1 MAGTPPAEVDVTV
14 DLVRRLLRAQH
25 PDLAELSLRVVANGW
40 DNVTLRLGDELAVRV
55 PRREMA
61 AQLVRNEQRWLPVLA
76 PRLGVD
82 VPVPARI
89 GHAADEMPW
98 GWSIVP
104 WFAGTMVAHLPVSA
118 RSGLARPLAEVLAR
132 LHTPAP
138 DDAPA
143 NPFRSVPL
151 RTREEGVRT
160 QLASGLVPDARRVGR
175 LWEELRDTPT
185 RTGPALWVHGDL
197 HPCNLLAGSDGGL
210 RAILDFGDVTAGDP
224 ATDLATAWM
233 TFDAASRA
241 ELRATVTALTG
252 TDADTWRRARGWA
265 LSFATMFLA
274 HGDDEPVMRRI
285 GEHTLREVL
294 AGD

>member
-82 VPVPARI
+82 APVPARI
-89 GHAADEMPW
+89 GHPADEMPW

-104 WFAGTMVAHLPVSA
+104 WFAGTMVERLPVSA

-143 NPFRSVPL
+143 NPFRGVLL

-160 QLASGLVPDARRVGR
+160 QLASGLVPDATCVGR
-175 LWEELRDTPT
+175 LWDELRDTPT

-197 HPCNLLAGSDGGL
+197 HPRNLLAGSDGGL
-210 RAILDFGDVTAGDP
+210 RAILDFGDVTAGDS

-233 TFDAASRA
+233 TFDAANRA
-241 ELRATVTALTG
+241 EFRATMTALIG
-252 TDADTWRRARGWA
+252 TDADTWQRARGWA
-265 LSFATMFLA
+265 LSFAAMFLA
-274 HGDDEPVMRRI
+274 HGDDEPIMRRI